1 MSVNTSI
8 IIVNFR
14 WFRIKSS
21 RSIRCNFCWSF
32 WFNRCYIIICP
43 FYFPSINFI
52 FNSLFFP
59 IISNFTKFYWS
70 WIWRTSTISWIL
82 IFNSSR
88 FCFNIWSI
96 KINISKLIFQTWN
109 NVIYWVSSYPSFIIT
124 SRTFRCLF
132 PYTSRS
138 RSKSTFPFTRNC
150 FSVSWILVFICFFYF
165 SFCFWFIFYSRRHFW
180 HTLNYK
186 SLFS

>member
-8 IIVNFR
+8 IIVYFR

-32 WFNRCYIIICP
+32 WFNSCYIIICP

-70 WIWRTSTISWIL
+70 WIWRTSIISWIL

-88 FCFNIWSI
+88 FCFNILSI

-124 SRTFRCLF
+124 SRTFCCLF
-132 PYTSRS
+132 SYTGRCC
-138 RSKSTFPFTRNC
+138 SKPTFPFSWYS
-150 FSVSWILVFICFFYF
+150 FSITWIIIFINFFFFRFSRYF
-165 SFCFWFIFYSRRHFW
+165 L
-180 HTLNYK
+180 HT
-186 SLFS
+186 F